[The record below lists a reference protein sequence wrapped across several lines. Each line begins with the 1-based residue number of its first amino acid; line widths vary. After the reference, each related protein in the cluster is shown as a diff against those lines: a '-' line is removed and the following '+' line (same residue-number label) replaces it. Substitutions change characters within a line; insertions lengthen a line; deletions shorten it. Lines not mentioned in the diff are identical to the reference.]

1 MSLATRSR
9 TGTRSRRALMA
20 CLVLSLIAIPEAWA
34 GEWDNMRE
42 SYDNKL
48 RAHAKRIAE
57 IEARE
62 REGSGDPEKR
72 ATKITRDRIAGTSA
86 SLKGGKART
95 LGDTAERAAGNASA
109 LADVY
114 REQDAY
120 LGIATSEWGADG
132 SERKKLRESMASAQ
146 KNLERAGAD
155 LAMAVEAAETTV
167 THVPRSGVLEQVARL
182 EAEAKEVGDRLRAI
196 WQQEQAARERERLQ
210 RERAAAERER
220 GVR

>member
-1 MSLATRSR
+1 
-9 TGTRSRRALMA
+9 MA

-34 GEWDNMRE
+34 SEWDNMRE
-42 SYDNKL
+42 RYDNKL

-62 REGSGDPEKR
+62 REVSADEEKR
-72 ATKITRDRIAGTSA
+72 TTKITRDRIAGINA
-86 SLKGGKART
+86 SLKSGSKART
-95 LGDTAERAAGNASA
+95 LGDTAERAAGSASA

-114 REQDAY
+114 REQDEY

-132 SERKKLRESMASAQ
+132 SERRKLRESMASAQ
-146 KNLERAGAD
+146 KNIERASAE
-155 LAMAVEAAETTV
+155 LANAVEAAETTITRV
-167 THVPRSGVLEQVARL
+167 SRSGVLEQVARM
-182 EAEAKEVGDRLRAI
+182 EAEAKEVGDRLRAR
-196 WQQEQAARERERLQ
+196 WQQEQAARERERQQ

>member
-1 MSLATRSR
+1 
-9 TGTRSRRALMA
+9 MA
-20 CLVLSLIAIPEAWA
+20 CLVLSLIAIPGAWA

-42 SYDNKL
+42 NYDNKL
-48 RAHAKRIAE
+48 RPHAKRIAE

-132 SERKKLRESMASAQ
+132 AERKKLRESMASAQ

-167 THVPRSGVLEQVARL
+167 TRVPRSGVLEQVARL

>member
-1 MSLATRSR
+1 
-9 TGTRSRRALMA
+9 MA
-20 CLVLSLIAIPEAWA
+20 CFFLSLIAIPGAWA

-48 RAHAKRIAE
+48 RAHAKRVAE

-86 SLKGGKART
+86 SLRGGKART

-132 SERKKLRESMASAQ
+132 PERKKLRESMASAQ

-167 THVPRSGVLEQVARL
+167 TRVPRSGVLEQVARL